1 MTEHTVMEG
10 DSQLPED
17 NRTASPRLDVSD
29 SDGDRLSDSATP
41 CSLLSSGG
49 SMGDDH
55 QETEM
60 DDVFF
65 SQVTSSFEAT
75 PSWVWDSPFHT
86 TPQSPFGFSLSAS
99 RPTLSLEL
107 PPSQQ
112 IPIEFLSRTILRSRG
127 SSEEGAPVSGGQN
140 LRKFNRRVFTNSR
153 ERWRQQ
159 NVNGAFADLRR
170 LLPTHPPDKKLSKNE
185 ILRLA
190 TRYIRI
196 LSGVL
201 EYQKQEQAG
210 TRTNQMDSDVLPS
223 TNKVDTKFHTSIEQD
238 SQCESYLSVR
248 RIKQEKRNEDKAGLS
263 VSSTA
268 SSLSSP
274 PSSSDGLDEIT
285 AY

>member
-1 MTEHTVMEG
+1 MEG

-17 NRTASPRLDVSD
+17 NRTASPRPDVSD
-29 SDGDRLSDSATP
+29 SDDDRLSDSATP

-49 SMGDDH
+49 SVEDDH

-75 PSWVWDSPFHT
+75 PSWVWDSPFPAP
-86 TPQSPFGFSLSAS
+86 PQSPFGFSLSAS
-99 RPTLSLEL
+99 RQTLSLEL

-112 IPIEFLSRTILRSRG
+112 IPLEFLSRRILRRRG
-127 SSEEGAPVSGGQN
+127 SSEEGVPASEGRSP
-140 LRKFNRRVFTNSR
+140 RKFNRRVFTNSR

-201 EYQKQEQAG
+201 EYQKQEQTG
-210 TRTNQMDSDVLPS
+210 TRTNQMDSALTS
-223 TNKVDTKFHTSIEQD
+223 TNIVDTKFCTSTDQD
-238 SQCESYLSVR
+238 SQCDSYLSVR
-248 RIKQEKRNEDKAGLS
+248 RIKQERRGEDKTGLS

-274 PSSSDGLDEIT
+274 PSSNEGLDEII